1 MVARQV
7 RTNWQTS
14 RKEPTLSFFDDGDE
28 PRTAI
33 RSPQPRP
40 RRPPARTPRRRG
52 ADDRTLL
59 LRRAGAAVVVL
70 LVLIGLVLAIKAIL
84 NHQAIQ
90 ALKSYNANVNGIVSA
105 EQTAVRDPFF
115 RQLDGAFSSPDPPE
129 VPTNLQQWISS
140 EAGYYH
146 EAEGWS
152 VPAQMVGAQRYFVET
167 LGLRYEALEGIEAEM
182 KDALGV
188 SSDQG
193 SAIRLIAGDMEKL
206 LAADVLYAD
215 RVAPLITQAL
225 ATAGIVGETTDTST
239 FLPDIG
245 WLTPQTVADRILGHV
260 PSSLPG
266 GSTVTGTPGHALTA
280 VSVESAGGTTTP
292 LSSTG
297 ANTFAYTPAGVTFV
311 LAVENSGTVTEYD
324 VGTQI
329 YFYKKGLD
337 TSCLTAK
344 SQLAETV
351 PGQTYNSAIVFA
363 PTGCANFSDFL
374 NVPLEMTAEVVPVP
388 GEKNKANN
396 FLSFLVEFT
405 H

>member
-1 MVARQV
+1 
-7 RTNWQTS
+7 
-14 RKEPTLSFFDDGDE
+14 LSFFDDGDE

-40 RRPPARTPRRRG
+40 RRPPARAPRRGG

-59 LRRAGAAVVVL
+59 LRRGGAAVAVL
-70 LVLIGLVLAIKAIL
+70 VILIGLVLGIKAIL
-84 NHQAIQ
+84 NHQALQ
-90 ALKSYNANVNGIVSA
+90 GLKNYNANVNGIVSE
-105 EQTAVRDPFF
+105 EQTGVRLPFF
-115 RQLDGAFSSPDPPE
+115 RQLDGAFTSSDPAE
-129 VPTNLQQWISS
+129 VPTNLQQILSS

-193 SAIRLIAGDMEKL
+193 TAIKLIAGEMEKL
-206 LAADVLYAD
+206 LASDVLYAD

-225 ATAGIVGETTDTST
+225 ATAGIAGETTDASA
-239 FLPDIG
+239 FLPDVG

-266 GSTVTGTPGHALTA
+266 GSPVSGTPGHELLG
-280 VSVESAGGTTTP
+280 VSVESASGTATP
-292 LSSTG
+292 LSTTT

-311 LAVENSGTVTEYD
+311 LDVENSGNVTEYG

-329 YFYKKGLD
+329 SFFKKGLN
-337 TSCLTAK
+337 TSCLTTK

-351 PGQTYNSAIVFA
+351 PLHSYNSAIVFA
-363 PTGCANFSDFL
+363 PTGCANVSEFF
-374 NVPLEMTAEVVPVP
+374 NVPLEMTAKVDGVP
-388 GEKNKANN
+388 GEKHLANN
-396 FLSFLVEFT
+396 VMSFLLEFT

>member
-1 MVARQV
+1 VVARQV

-59 LRRAGAAVVVL
+59 LRRGGAAVIVL
-70 LVLIGLVLAIKAIL
+70 VVLIGLVLGIKAIL

-90 ALKSYNANVNGIVSA
+90 GLKNYDANVNGIVSQ
-105 EQTAVRDPFF
+105 EQAGVRDPFF
-115 RQLDGAFSSPDPPE
+115 HQLDGAFESADPAE
-129 VPTNLQQWISS
+129 VPTNLQQILSS

-182 KDALGV
+182 KNALGV
-188 SSDQG
+188 SNDQG
-193 SAIRLIAGDMEKL
+193 TAIKLIAGQMEKL
-206 LAADVLYAD
+206 LASDVLYAD

-225 ATAGIVGETTDTST
+225 TTAGIVGETTETSA

-245 WLTPQTVADRILGHV
+245 WLTPVTVADRILGHV
-260 PSSLPG
+260 PSSLG
-266 GSTVTGTPGHALTA
+266 GTSVSGTPGHALIS
-280 VSVESAGGTTTP
+280 VSVESASGTTTA
-292 LSSTG
+292 LSSTT

-311 LAVENSGTVTEYD
+311 LDVENSGNVTEYG

-337 TSCLTAK
+337 TSCLTTP

-351 PGQTYNSAIVFA
+351 PGHYYNSAIVFA
-363 PTGCANFSDFL
+363 PTRCANLSDFF
-374 NVPLEMTAEVVPVP
+374 NVPLEMTAKVNRVP
-388 GEKNKANN
+388 GEKYLTNN
-396 FLSFLVEFT
+396 VMSFLVEFT

>member
-1 MVARQV
+1 
-7 RTNWQTS
+7 
-14 RKEPTLSFFDDGDE
+14 LSFFDDGDE

-40 RRPPARTPRRRG
+40 RRPPARAPRRGG

-59 LRRAGAAVVVL
+59 LRRGGAAVVVL
-70 LVLIGLVLAIKAIL
+70 LVLIGLVLAVKAIL
-84 NHQAIQ
+84 NHQALQ
-90 ALKSYNANVNGIVSA
+90 GLKNYNANVNQIVSQ
-105 EQTAVRDPFF
+105 EQTGVRFPFF
-115 RQLDGAFSSPDPPE
+115 RQLDGAFTSSDPAE
-129 VPTNLQQWISS
+129 VPTNLQQILSS

-146 EAEGWS
+146 QAEGWS

-193 SAIRLIAGDMEKL
+193 TAIKLIAGDMEKL
-206 LAADVLYAD
+206 LASDVLYAD

-225 ATAGIVGETTDTST
+225 GTAGIVGETTDAST

-260 PSSLPG
+260 PSSLG
-266 GSTVTGTPGHALTA
+266 GSSVTGTPGHALLG
-280 VSVESAGGTTTP
+280 VSVESASGTTTP
-292 LSSTG
+292 LSSTT

-311 LAVENSGTVTEYD
+311 LDVENSGNVTEYG
-324 VGTQI
+324 VGTEVR
-329 YFYKKGLD
+329 FYKKGLD
-337 TSCLTAK
+337 TRCLTTR
-344 SQLAETV
+344 SQLAQTV
-351 PGQTYNSAIVFA
+351 PTQSYNSAIVFA
-363 PTGCANFSDFL
+363 PTGCANVSEFF

-388 GEKNKANN
+388 GEKYKANN
-396 FLSFLVEFT
+396 SLSFLVEFT

>member
-1 MVARQV
+1 
-7 RTNWQTS
+7 
-14 RKEPTLSFFDDGDE
+14 LSFFDDGDE

-40 RRPPARTPRRRG
+40 RRPPARAPRRGG

-59 LRRAGAAVVVL
+59 LRRGGAAVVVL
-70 LVLIGLVLAIKAIL
+70 VVLIGLVLGIKAIL
-84 NHQAIQ
+84 NHQALQ
-90 ALKSYNANVNGIVSA
+90 GLKNYNANVNGIVSQ
-105 EQTAVRDPFF
+105 EQTGVRAPYF
-115 RQLDGAFSSPDPPE
+115 RQIDGAFTSADPAE
-129 VPTNLQQWISS
+129 VPTNLQQILSS
-140 EAGYYH
+140 EAGFYH

-188 SSDQG
+188 SANQG
-193 SAIRLIAGDMEKL
+193 TAIRLIAGDMEKL
-206 LAADVLYAD
+206 LASDVLYAD

-225 ATAGIVGETTDTST
+225 ATAGIVGETTDAST

-266 GSTVTGTPGHALTA
+266 GSPVTGTPGHALIG
-280 VSVESAGGTTTP
+280 VSVESASGTATALSTTT
-292 LSSTG
+292 

-311 LAVENSGTVTEYD
+311 LDIENSGNVTEYG

-329 YFYKKGLD
+329 SFFKKGLD
-337 TSCLTAK
+337 TSCLTTK
-344 SQLAETV
+344 SQLVETV
-351 PGQTYNSAIVFA
+351 PSHSYNSAIVFA
-363 PTGCANFSDFL
+363 PTGCANVSEFF
-374 NVPLEMTAEVVPVP
+374 NVPLEMTAKVDGVP
-388 GEKNKANN
+388 GEKNLGNN
-396 FLSFLVEFT
+396 VTSFLLEFT

>member
-1 MVARQV
+1 
-7 RTNWQTS
+7 
-14 RKEPTLSFFDDGDE
+14 LSFFDDGDE

-40 RRPPARTPRRRG
+40 RRPPARAPRRGG

-59 LRRAGAAVVVL
+59 LRRGGAAVAVL
-70 LVLIGLVLAIKAIL
+70 VILIGLVLGIKAIL
-84 NHQAIQ
+84 NHQALQ
-90 ALKSYNANVNGIVSA
+90 GLKNYNANVNGIVSE
-105 EQTAVRDPFF
+105 EQTGVRLPFF
-115 RQLDGAFSSPDPPE
+115 RQLDGAFTSSDPAE
-129 VPTNLQQWISS
+129 VPTNLQQILSS

-193 SAIRLIAGDMEKL
+193 TAIKLIAGEMEKL

-225 ATAGIVGETTDTST
+225 ATAGIAGETTDASA
-239 FLPDIG
+239 FLPDVG

-266 GSTVTGTPGHALTA
+266 GSPVSGTPGHELLG
-280 VSVESAGGTTTP
+280 VSVESASGTATP
-292 LSSTG
+292 LSTTT

-311 LAVENSGTVTEYD
+311 LDVENSGNVTEYG

-329 YFYKKGLD
+329 SFFKKGLN
-337 TSCLTAK
+337 TSCLTTK

-351 PGQTYNSAIVFA
+351 PLHSYNSAIVFA
-363 PTGCANFSDFL
+363 PTGCANVSEFF
-374 NVPLEMTAEVVPVP
+374 NVPLEMTAKVDGVP
-388 GEKNKANN
+388 GEKHLANN
-396 FLSFLVEFT
+396 VMSFLLEFT